1 MRAKTIPAIAMLA
14 LLIVAFTASA
24 VDDCDCLERIA
35 DIVAYVN
42 ADAFVID
49 CGNEAQVEASLL
61 FTLGK
66 AVEKHDLGI
75 YDCAVKQLNNF
86 IGKVE
91 ALFGAGNISL
101 VAYGDL
107 IGLADAASTALKTHI
122 K

>member
-1 MRAKTIPAIAMLA
+1 MRGKTIPAIAMLA

-24 VDDCDCLERIA
+24 AVACDCVDEIGV
-35 DIVAYVN
+35 IVAYVN
-42 ADAFVID
+42 DDAFVID
-49 CGNEAQVEASLL
+49 CGNEASVKTSLL

-91 ALFGAGNISL
+91 ALFGAGKISEIDRDNL
-101 VAYGDL
+101 VR
-107 IGLADAASTALKTHI
+107 LANDAITTIEDSH
-122 K
+122 

>member
-1 MRAKTIPAIAMLA
+1 MRARTIPAIAMLA

-24 VDDCDCLERIA
+24 VADCDCLAKIA
-35 DIVAYVN
+35 AIEYYVN
-42 ADAFVID
+42 YELVID
-49 CGNEAQVEASLL
+49 CQNEALL
-61 FTLGK
+61 LTLGK

-91 ALFGAGNISL
+91 ALFGAGNISQIDRDSL
-101 VAYGDL
+101 VGDATYA
-107 IGLADAASTALKTHI
+107 ISIIVKNHI